1 MRTEQAIRQ
10 VDSLMKSKGWAYV
23 KEVMQ
28 EEILHAAY
36 QLGNDPEMSS
46 KEIDFRRGAMWAS
59 RKLLELPDKLMLKLE
74 AEIALTATAE
84 KENP

>member
-10 VDSLMKSKGWAYV
+10 IDSLMKSKGWAYV

-36 QLGNDPEMSS
+36 QLGNNPEMSS
-46 KEIDFRRGAMWAS
+46 KEIDFRLGAMWAS